1 MASAAGAAGLDHDGR
16 HPENHL
22 CHGAGVGKEAD
33 VSLTSDIRGPGM
45 TMSPDE
51 QAVNLAS
58 RILYLKSYLLMRAII
73 GFIGV
78 TLPFLLVLGDNLL
91 KTIGPVLRG
100 SLSAYYYSGMR
111 DFLVASLAAAAF
123 FLIAYK
129 IFERSASNVLSLIAG
144 LAILTTAFFPTDRG
158 SDVNAPLTPLQ
169 AKLGE
174 ATVVHVH
181 FVAAGIAIV
190 SLAVISFIFGLQ
202 EGRRSPER
210 AGQPTRLSPTFWRW
224 FHWTLAA
231 IILISVAFAAYS
243 ERQHVFTTYSL
254 LIGESVAL
262 EAFGL
267 SWLFKGLELDVL
279 LTPQSRQDRK
289 TREVAAQTP

>member
-1 MASAAGAAGLDHDGR
+1 
-16 HPENHL
+16 
-22 CHGAGVGKEAD
+22 
-33 VSLTSDIRGPGM
+33 LTSDISI
-45 TMSPDE
+45 SPDE

-78 TLPFLLVLGDNLL
+78 TLPFLLVLGDNWL
-91 KTIGPVLRG
+91 KTSGPVLRG

-129 IFERSASNVLSLIAG
+129 LFERSASNILSLIAG
-144 LAILTTAFFPTDRG
+144 LAALTTAFFPTNRADA
-158 SDVNAPLTPLQ
+158 DVATALTPLQ

-174 ATVVHVH
+174 TNVMHVH

-202 EGRRSPER
+202 EGRRSPDR
-210 AGQPTRLSPTFWRW
+210 AGGRARLSPTFWRW

-231 IILISVAFAAYS
+231 IILVSVAFAAFS
-243 ERQHVFTTYSL
+243 DRQHMFTSYSL

-279 LTPQSRQDRK
+279 LGPHSGQGHKERA
-289 TREVAAQTP
+289 VAAQNP